1 MVTKTKLVQNG
12 EIKQERRGQ
21 DRVGHE
27 QEVQGV
33 VHQVRVL
40 PGDVQHLEDVPQ
52 SRQAGPS
59 RRHQEQMDGMYS
71 L

>member
-1 MVTKTKLVQNG
+1 MVSKTKIAQNG
-12 EIKQERRGQ
+12 EVKQERRGQ

-27 QEVQGV
+27 QKVQGV

-52 SRQAGPS
+52 PCQAGPS
-59 RRHQEQMDGMYS
+59 
-71 L
+71 